1 MITELEKRFMEYL
14 KRGDQILTKDALDM
28 KQVCKHLDREGI
40 EYRTEK
46 NTIYI
51 TKGVPDRKE

>member
-1 MITELEKRFMEYL
+1 MITELEIRFMEYL
-14 KRGDQILTKDALDM
+14 KRGDQIVTTDALDM

>member
-14 KRGDQILTKDALDM
+14 KRGDQIATTDALAM

>member
-1 MITELEKRFMEYL
+1 MITEREKRFMEYL
-14 KRGDQILTKDALDM
+14 KRGDQIVTTDALDM

-40 EYRTEK
+40 EYETKK

>member
-14 KRGDQILTKDALDM
+14 KRGDQIVTTDALDM
-28 KQVCKHLDREGI
+28 KHVCKHLDREGI

>member
-14 KRGDQILTKDALDM
+14 KRGDQIVTTDALDM